1 MNEPQLECIDCM
13 SAATGVHHG
22 FTNGCRG
29 CAARS
34 AARGFDFAR
43 VRSAG
48 VLDRDY
54 RVLLD
59 LLSLTHDDV
68 KQAAE
73 ADALGGA
80 R

>member
-1 MNEPQLECIDCM
+1 
-13 SAATGVHHG
+13 
-22 FTNGCRG
+22 
-29 CAARS
+29 
-34 AARGFDFAR
+34 

-54 RVLLD
+54 RELLD

-68 KQAAE
+68 KQAAQ

-80 R
+80 A